1 MTKTDSV
8 TQFVVDWGKMTNTM
22 DGLGSQETIRPRK
35 NNFKSS
41 PSHKIGKAQTFKD
54 ETVAAFSNKRL
65 KNEYRKVQKQL
76 SPYLDTIAQ
85 QRLRYNALDHLS
97 SGASLTGDDLKYFYQ
112 NASDKN
118 ISQFIDRFN
127 TDRGREILYKK
138 YGSPTDIKANL
149 NEMKT
154 SIKNAE
160 QAYDSAK
167 KSFSNIFSEYDKRF
181 SPSQMSAGKKAAQEA
196 AKKGMKESDK
206 LFSKLGKYSK
216 VALGFGATAW
226 LVNKLSDTRG
236 QQTNAQLYGQQQYY

>member
-1 MTKTDSV
+1 MA
-8 TQFVVDWGKMTNTM
+8 QVDRDTERLIEFYRSINLSE
-22 DGLGSQETIRPRK
+22 GLGPQGARPHR
-35 NNFKSS
+35 NNLKAPSS
-41 PSHKIGKAQTFKD
+41 SHKIGAAQTFKD

-97 SGASLTGDDLKYFYQ
+97 SGARLTGDDLKYFYQ

-118 ISQFIDRFN
+118 ISKFIDRFN

-149 NEMKT
+149 NGMKT

-206 LFSKLGKYSK
+206 LFSKLGKYGK